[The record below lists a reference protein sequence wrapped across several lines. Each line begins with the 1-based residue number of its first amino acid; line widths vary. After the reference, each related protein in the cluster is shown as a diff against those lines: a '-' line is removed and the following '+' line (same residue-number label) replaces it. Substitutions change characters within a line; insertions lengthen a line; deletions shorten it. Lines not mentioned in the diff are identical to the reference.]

1 MLSSKTEGVNPAFAE
16 MDHAMAELSAA
27 KDTWAKTTN
36 AQRIAVLSE
45 IKDRLM
51 SVAQDWAETAARK
64 KGIPEGSALVGEEW
78 ISGPYTVMSACN
90 GLLQTLSQ
98 MEGKTFLNSL
108 KKRQT
113 VGAQTVVR
121 VLPHSIWDHLLLSGV
136 SAEVWMQRGV
146 TSENLADN
154 TASSY
159 DAPVDSRTGKVTL
172 VLGAGNIAAIA
183 PLDVLDKLF
192 NEHHVVIL
200 KMNPVN
206 DYLAE
211 FLTAAL
217 KPLIDMDALRIVKGG
232 ADVGGYLCEHPNVD
246 DIHITGSGASH
257 DAIVW
262 GVGEEGIRNKTAGTP
277 KLNKLITSELG
288 AVCPTIVVP
297 GPWTAADLQF
307 QAENIA
313 TQKMH
318 NSGFNC
324 VACQMLVLPKNW
336 EKKDKLVSTI
346 EKVIGGMDPR
356 QPYYPGA
363 ADRLTKFENNADNVV
378 KFDRGPVP
386 ALLVGSDTEQSSDMY
401 RNEEVFAP
409 AMTIYEINTTD
420 PATYLRAAVKY
431 ANDDLYGT
439 LGANIVIHPQTI
451 KQIGKAQFEEI
462 ITELRYGTIAINTWT
477 GLGFLTPACPWGA
490 FPGHTLE
497 DVQSGI
503 GFAHN
508 TYMFDKP
515 ERVIVRAPW
524 RPFPRNLLSGDLTLL
539 PKPPWFVTNKKQHKV
554 GMLLTRFQHSPS
566 ILKLPR
572 IFLNALLG

>member
-1 MLSSKTEGVNPAFAE
+1 MLSPKTEGVNPAFAE
-16 MDHAMAELSAA
+16 MDQAVAELTAA

-36 AQRIAVLSE
+36 AQRITVLSE

-51 SVAQDWAETAARK
+51 PVAQDWAETAARK

-90 GLLQTLSQ
+90 GLLQTLSH

-113 VGAQTVVR
+113 VGGQTAVR

-146 TSENLADN
+146 TPENLAAN

-232 ADVGGYLCEHPNVD
+232 ADVGGYLCEHANVD

-277 KLNKLITSELG
+277 KLNKPITSELG

-336 EKKDKLVSTI
+336 EKKDKLISTI
-346 EKVIGGMDPR
+346 EKVISGMDPR

-363 ADRLTKFENNADNVV
+363 ADRLAKFEKNADNVV

-386 ALLVGSDTEQSSDMY
+386 ACLVGSDTDQSSDMY

-409 AMTIYEINTTD
+409 AMTIHEINATD

-431 ANDDLYGT
+431 ADDNLYGT
-439 LGANIVIHPQTI
+439 LGSNIVIHPKTVQ
-451 KQIGKAQFEEI
+451 QIGKAQFEEI
-462 ITELRYGTIAINTWT
+462 ITELRYGTIAINTWS

-490 FPGHTLE
+490 FPGHTLQ

-554 GMLLTRFQHSPS
+554 GMLLTRFQHTPS
-566 ILKLPR
+566 FLKLPR